1 MKRSNV
7 LWISIDSLRKDFLHT
22 YAPRHNRHTFLDELA
37 EQGCVF
43 DDAFPGGNWTMPSH
57 ASMLTGL
64 DATSHMIWTWQHRFP
79 EGTQTAFDFF
89 HRAGYTTG
97 CFTIPQLGALFSDL
111 PIDYAG
117 ESRSPNLI
125 KCIES
130 PKPFFA
136 FWHTFN
142 VHYPYGMVRPED
154 YDDAESDY
162 DLTSRTLNYLRHLI
176 LTEQIELILD
186 SYRREVQ
193 QAARFVQG
201 IVAKLKKLGK
211 FEDTYIILTADHG
224 EAWAKNTTFHQNFQ
238 ESVLRIPLAIIG
250 PGLKPSRVAAP
261 VSLTDLLPTV
271 LDLCEVTTAVETA
284 TFDGVSLRPKLN
296 ASTFDVR
303 HHVVIGGPDGARSR
317 HCYVA
322 VRNAQWMLV
331 TAINHWSESFH
342 QLRENEASS
351 NLLTDPLPETG
362 RLALEEF
369 RSIAERHTERL
380 LSNKHNITEL
390 SDTTARKLRA
400 LGYV

>member
-1 MKRSNV
+1 MKKSNV
-7 LWISIDSLRKDFLHT
+7 LLISIDSLRKDFLHT
-22 YAPRHNRHTFLDELA
+22 YARHNRYTFLDELA

-57 ASMLTGL
+57 ASMLTAL
-64 DATSHMIWTWQHRFP
+64 DTTSHMIWSWQHRFP

-89 HRAGYTTG
+89 HRAGYTLG

-117 ESRSPNLI
+117 ESTSPNLI

-176 LTEQIELILD
+176 LTGQTEIILD

-211 FEDTYIILTADHG
+211 FEDTFIILTADHG
-224 EAWAKNTTFHQNFQ
+224 ETWVKNTTFHQNFQ
-238 ESVLRIPLAIIG
+238 EGVLRVPLAIIG
-250 PGLKPSRVAAP
+250 PGIKPSRVSSP

-284 TFDGVSLRPKLN
+284 TFDGVSLRPKLDV
-296 ASTFDVR
+296 STFDVR
-303 HHVVIGGPDGARSR
+303 HHVVIGGPDGGRARHR
-317 HCYVA
+317 YVA

-331 TAINHWSESFH
+331 RAMNHWSESFY
-342 QLRENEASS
+342 QICENEAST
-351 NLLTDPLPETG
+351 NLLTTPLPEAG

-380 LSNKHNITEL
+380 LSNKDNITEL
-390 SDTTARKLRA
+390 SDTTAKKLRA